1 MCKLHAQRTDFHRN
15 FTQHFKRK
23 FPNESQCIETKE
35 NILTFEYNNVHNVE
49 SSMPILYW
57 IQNICWNATMNS
69 KVNFSVNWCLYFFLW
84 FLWHFLQCFFFS
96 LFFLRLSHSQ
106 CSIKYVINSW
116 QSIRKCI
123 SIFRFYC
130 CSTDNSYTFILSLFI
145 FAIIWTFLL
154 FTMDKLNRLLNGG
167 ENYNCFVR
175 V

>member
-69 KVNFSVNWCLYFFLW
+69 KVNFSVNWCLYFPLVSLAFLTM
-84 FLWHFLQCFFFS
+84 L
-96 LFFLRLSHSQ
+96 LFFLSLFSVCLALNAALNMS
-106 CSIKYVINSW
+106 SIHDN
-116 QSIRKCI
+116 
-123 SIFRFYC
+123 RFE
-130 CSTDNSYTFILSLFI
+130 SAFLFLDFIVVLWIILTLLFYLSLFSPL
-145 FAIIWTFLL
+145 FEHFYCLQWTNWI
-154 FTMDKLNRLLNGG
+154 D
-167 ENYNCFVR
+167 C
-175 V
+175 